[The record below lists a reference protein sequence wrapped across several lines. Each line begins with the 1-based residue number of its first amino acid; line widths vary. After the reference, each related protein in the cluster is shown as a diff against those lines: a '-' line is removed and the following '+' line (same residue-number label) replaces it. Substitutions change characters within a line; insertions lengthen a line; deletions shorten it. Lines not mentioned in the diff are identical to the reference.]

1 MENEELEVIILHAKD
16 NQTEAI
22 ERLLD
27 KYKSMI
33 HTYSFVN
40 GELKEELK
48 HELEEETINAIKR
61 FQI

>member
-1 MENEELEVIILHAKD
+1 MENEELKVVILDAKD
-16 NQTEAI
+16 NKEEAI
-22 ERLLD
+22 EKLLD
-27 KYKSMI
+27 KYRAMI

-48 HELEEETINAIKR
+48 HELEEETIKAVKR

>member
-1 MENEELEVIILHAKD
+1 MENEELEVIILDAKD

>member
-1 MENEELEVIILHAKD
+1 MENEELEVIILDAKD

-27 KYKSMI
+27 KYKSKI

>member
-1 MENEELEVIILHAKD
+1 MENEELEVIILDAKD

-22 ERLLD
+22 ERLID
-27 KYKSMI
+27 KNKSMI

>member
-1 MENEELEVIILHAKD
+1 MENEELEVIILDAKD

-48 HELEEETINAIKR
+48 HELEDETINAIKR